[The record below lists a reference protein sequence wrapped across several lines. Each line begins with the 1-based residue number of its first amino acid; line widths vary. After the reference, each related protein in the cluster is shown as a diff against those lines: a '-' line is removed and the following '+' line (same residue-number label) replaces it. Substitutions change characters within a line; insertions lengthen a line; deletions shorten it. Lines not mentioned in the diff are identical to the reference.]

1 MALRRSPQVAW
12 QTIGDEAVIMNLAG
26 GRVLG
31 LNPTGALVWSLLEE
45 HDEGGLAEA
54 VAQRFE
60 IDEKTARDDVR
71 SFLAVLRERGLVVE
85 E

>member
-1 MALRRSPQVAW
+1 MALRRSPQTAW

-45 HDEGGLAEA
+45 RTEEGLAEA
-54 VAQRFE
+54 VAERFE
-60 IDEKTARDDVR
+60 VDAETAREDVQG
-71 SFLAVLRERGLVVE
+71 FLAVLRERGLVVE

>member
-1 MALRRSPQVAW
+1 
-12 QTIGDEAVIMNLAG
+12 
-26 GRVLG
+26 
-31 LNPTGALVWSLLEE
+31 VWSLLEE
-45 HDEGGLAEA
+45 RDEQGLAEV

>member
-1 MALRRSPQVAW
+1 MRRNPRIAW
-12 QTIGDEAVIMNLAG
+12 QKIGEEPVIMDLAG

-45 HDEGGLAEA
+45 RDEQGLAEA

-60 IDEKTARDDVR
+60 VDGQTAREDVR
-71 SFLAVLRERGLVVE
+71 SFLALLRERGLVVE
-85 E
+85 D